1 MYSLH
6 YYKKAVLPVQLLE
19 LSLSVCTSSE
29 QIIQLFR
36 QHLAFVHY
44 ILSTEV
50 PVPTTCTL
58 PMMQA
63 DRPIF
68 HVHVQKKSV
77 LQCRSLREI
86 DGLMQKST
94 VLCLQSYNA

>member
-63 DRPIF
+63 DNFSRARTEKVCSP
-68 HVHVQKKSV
+68 VQV
-77 LQCRSLREI
+77 I
-86 DGLMQKST
+86 T
-94 VLCLQSYNA
+94 